1 MLLASL
7 ARVNFRRYCPI
18 SLQTLMNKRSLDDR
32 EILDVCFIL
41 IIPII
46 SHPSSHPSTLQ
57 ILCSTSEAL
66 VHLHT
71 QTPPIAHRD
80 IKVPPARLSL
90 SSAVFRLHS
99 IAWHAILIHE
109 FTVLLS

>member
-32 EILDVCFIL
+32 EILDVCSNL
-41 IIPII
+41 IPIF
-46 SHPSSHPSTLQ
+46 SHPSTHPSTLQ
-57 ILCSTSEAL
+57 ILCATSEAL
-66 VHLHT
+66 VHLHS

-90 SSAVFRLHS
+90 RSAVSRLHA
-99 IAWHAILIHE
+99 IAWHAM
-109 FTVLLS
+109 LSH